1 MSKSTDHIIMVLPE
15 YFCYNEEAAKS
26 NSFQHQSDLSKN
38 ETTQKALDEFN
49 NAVEKIS
56 GYDIEIK
63 TYNSIPNT
71 PDSIFPNNWF
81 STHENGTM
89 FIYPMNNP
97 NRRIERNPLII
108 RDLAKQ
114 YHYNIIDISSFEDQE
129 MYLEGTG
136 SLVFD
141 HYSKVVYAAIS
152 DRTNETLVE
161 RVAST
166 LGYQTVTFTAYGKE
180 NEKIYHTNVMLTIG
194 DGFAAIGI
202 NSIDEDDREK
212 VIDQLM
218 DSEKEIIELT
228 NDQIYNHF
236 AGNMIQLRNNKNQ
249 NVLVLSKSAL
259 NSFND
264 NQMKQLQKH
273 NEIIC
278 DLDIPTIE
286 YVGGGSARCMIAE
299 IYKPN

>member
-1 MSKSTDHIIMVLPE
+1 MSKSTDHIIMVLPD
-15 YFCYNEEAAKS
+15 YFCYNQEAAES
-26 NSFQHQSDLSKN
+26 NSFQNQSELPES
-38 ETTQKALDEFN
+38 ETTKKALEEFH
-49 NAVEKIS
+49 NAVKKIS
-56 GYDIEIK
+56 EFGITVK
-63 TYNSIPNT
+63 TYNSIPDT
-71 PDSIFPNNWF
+71 PDSVFPNNWF

-108 RDLAKQ
+108 LDLAKQ
-114 YHYNIIDISSFEDQE
+114 YHYNIIDISSFEDQQ

-152 DRTNETLVE
+152 NRTNEILVE

-166 LGYQTVTFTAYGKE
+166 LGYKAITFTAYGKE

-202 NSIDEDDREK
+202 NTIDENDRKK
-212 VIDQLM
+212 VIDQLI
-218 DSEKEIIELT
+218 DNKKEIIDLT
-228 NDQIYNHF
+228 NDQVYNHF
-236 AGNMIQLRNNKNQ
+236 AGNMIQLRNNKKQ

-259 NSFND
+259 NSLNN
-264 NQMKQLQKH
+264 NQMTQLKKH

-278 DLDIPTIE
+278 DLNIPTIE
-286 YVGGGSARCMIAE
+286 HVGGGSARCMIAE
-299 IYKPN
+299 VYQPQ